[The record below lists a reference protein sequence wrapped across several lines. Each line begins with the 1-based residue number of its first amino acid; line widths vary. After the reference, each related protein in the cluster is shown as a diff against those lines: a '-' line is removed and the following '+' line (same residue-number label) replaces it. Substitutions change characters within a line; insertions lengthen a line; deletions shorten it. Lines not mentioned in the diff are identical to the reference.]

1 MNKVLQKCGFSSVEE
16 VQKATKKYKTELS
29 ALEVLEG
36 LKNMPKPKVLSG
48 RSRAER
54 DSCNLYSTLPFHP
67 ALNIQQVP
75 PGTRCLGRS
84 HVVDLDL
91 TESF

>member
-16 VQKATKKYKTELS
+16 VQKATKKYKTGLS

-48 RSRAER
+48 RSRPER
-54 DSCNLYSTLPFHP
+54 STNDLHSFHTGPECKLVLNHDFIYS
-67 ALNIQQVP
+67 
-75 PGTRCLGRS
+75 G
-84 HVVDLDL
+84 
-91 TESF
+91 